1 MISKVLKRY
10 VPTVFAGVLTVFL
23 AAACGSTGKAKLPAA
38 AANPDVVA
46 VYDGEVFTLDEFE
59 SRYARTVGTREAA
72 EADSLA
78 EYQDFLERYVNFR
91 LKVRAAE
98 EAGVDE
104 SPEVAQEIRTYR
116 ANLARPYLLENEV
129 VEPVVR
135 ELYERQKQLNDVS
148 HVLIRVDQFA
158 EPADTLEAY
167 RRASALRDSVLQGK
181 DFGEIAFFHSE
192 DPSVRGPE
200 TRLGHRGRLG
210 FFSAGRMVEPFE
222 TWSYATP
229 VGEVSPVFRTQ
240 FGYHFIYVHDR
251 RPAVPDIQLSHIM
264 VRPLPNDSSAAR
276 DTLLMVQQR
285 LEAGEDFAELAR
297 QYSIDMQSR
306 PRGGDIGFISF
317 DAPIHESFKDPA
329 FALEEV
335 GDVTDIVETPYGLH
349 IIKLT
354 GRKVPQSF
362 EEAYEELKQTASRL
376 PRIQEAERDLARRV
390 IEERGATV
398 DTSLVLQT
406 FGSIEPDSVYSRL
419 VEKKAPAEVLA
430 APLFVL
436 GDSTYTVSDL
446 AEYASNERLEHLGDT
461 EFRLMNLLTTFLTT
475 RTIEYEA
482 ARLEERDEEFGRIM
496 EEFRDGLV
504 LFQFMEDSVWT
515 AAERDSLA
523 LRAHFEAHA
532 HEYRWPERTRII
544 SIEASSDSLA
554 TLLAQRLDAG
564 ESPAAI
570 EASYASDTLN
580 VVRVD
585 TMLIAEKTN
594 SIYDRALE
602 LAQGRHTSPL
612 KYRNSYVVLLNDGTE
627 APRQKTFEEAR
638 TQVVSEYQ
646 SILEE
651 RLIARLRDRFNA
663 HTFPERLVNAY
674 DEVPQTTQAAPTG
687 G

>member
-1 MISKVLKRY
+1 MISKVLNRY
-10 VPTVFAGVLTVFL
+10 VLAVFAGALTVFL
-23 AAACGSTGKAKLPAA
+23 VGACGSAGKAKLPAA
-38 AANPDVVA
+38 AKNPDVVA
-46 VYDGEVFTLDEFE
+46 VYDGTILTLNEFE
-59 SRYARTVGTREAA
+59 SRYARTVGSREAA
-72 EADSLA
+72 EDDSLS
-78 EYQDFLERYVNFR
+78 EYRDFLERYVNFR
-91 LKVRAAE
+91 LKVLAAE

-129 VEPVVR
+129 IEPVVR

-167 RRASALRDSVLQGK
+167 RRASALRDSVLQGQ
-181 DFGEIAFFHSE
+181 DFGEIAFLYSE
-192 DPSVRGPE
+192 DPSARGPE
-200 TRLGHRGRLG
+200 TRLGHQGRLG
-210 FFSAGRMVEPFE
+210 YFSAGRMVEPFE
-222 TWSYATP
+222 TWSYTTP

-264 VRPLPNDSSAAR
+264 VRPQPNDSSAAM
-276 DTLLMVQQR
+276 DTLQVVQKR
-285 LEAGEDFAELAR
+285 LEAGEDFAELAS

-317 DAPIHESFKDPA
+317 DAPIHESFKNPA
-329 FALEEV
+329 FALKEI
-335 GDVTDIVETPYGLH
+335 GDVSDIVETPYGLH

-354 GRKVPQSF
+354 GRNAPKSF

-376 PRIQEAERDLARRV
+376 PRIQEAERDLARKV
-390 IEERGATV
+390 IIERGAKV
-398 DTSLVLQT
+398 DTSLVFNT
-406 FGSIEPDSVYSRL
+406 FGSVEADSVYSLLIGKR
-419 VEKKAPAEVLA
+419 APDAVLT
-430 APLFVL
+430 APLFVI
-436 GDSTYTVSDL
+436 GDSSYTIADL
-446 AEYASNERLEHLGDT
+446 AEFASNERLEHLGDT
-461 EFRLMNLLTTFLTT
+461 EFRLMKVLTNFLTS

-482 ARLEERDEEFGRIM
+482 ARLEERDPEFSRIM

-523 LRAHFEAHA
+523 LRAHYDAHA
-532 HEYRWPERTRII
+532 QEYRWPERTRII

-554 TLLAQRLDAG
+554 TLLAHRLDAG
-564 ESPAAI
+564 ESPADIQA
-570 EASYASDTLN
+570 AYDADTLN
-580 VVRVD
+580 TIRVD

-602 LAQGRHTSPL
+602 LAEGRHTSPL
-612 KYRNSYVVLLNDGTE
+612 KYRNSYVVLLNDGKE

-651 RLIARLRDRFNA
+651 RLIARLRERYNA
-663 HTFPERLVNAY
+663 HTFPERLVNAF
-674 DEVPQTTQAAPTG
+674 DEAPEPTQASATG